1 MAARRKRKHPPAAR
15 VRHLVALDA
24 KNVMDRLS
32 ERLTEMVSLFSRLRD
47 RTPLLTTVQS
57 WFPSAT
63 FGDLAE
69 LEPVEQRAVN
79 DFYEVLGQL
88 RWYLQYTE
96 DMPLQLQRQVGLLH
110 GKLQESHRQLTAV
123 IGEPGEGPVFV
134 DGEVV
139 DRRASPGDLA
149 PLPGRRARR

>member
-1 MAARRKRKHPPAAR
+1 MPSPRKRRKHGAADR

-32 ERLTEMVSLFSRLRD
+32 ARLTEMVSLFSRLRD
-47 RTPLLTTVQS
+47 RGPLLLTVHS

-63 FGDLAE
+63 FSDLAQ
-69 LEPVEQRAVN
+69 LEPTEQRAVN
-79 DFYEVLGQL
+79 AFYEVLGEL

-110 GKLQESHRQLTAV
+110 GKLQESYADLTAV
-123 IGEPGEGPVFV
+123 IGVPGERPGFV

-139 DRRASPGDLA
+139 ERRSAPGSLA
-149 PLPGRRARR
+149 PLPRRARR